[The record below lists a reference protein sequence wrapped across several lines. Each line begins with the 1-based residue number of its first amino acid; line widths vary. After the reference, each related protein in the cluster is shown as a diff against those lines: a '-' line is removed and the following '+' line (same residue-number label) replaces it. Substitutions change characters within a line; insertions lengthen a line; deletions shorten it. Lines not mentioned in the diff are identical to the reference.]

1 MRFVLPF
8 LLFLI
13 LGGLFIHLPQEDPS
27 KVKIIVCKDEVKRLF
42 FAGEEY
48 HFLKYQEVFD
58 RNKCKTKFIAHNKWE
73 KTLKVFQKRTTKHL

>member
-1 MRFVLPF
+1 MRYILPV

-13 LGGLFIHLPQEDPS
+13 LGGMFHLPQEDPS
-27 KVKIIVCKDEVKRLF
+27 KIKIIVCKDDVKRLF

-58 RNKCKTKFIAHNKWE
+58 REQCNTRIIAYSKWE
-73 KTLKVFQKRTTKHL
+73 KTLKVFQKRATKPL